1 MKPLVKTVQNLVSK
15 NGADLLLVGG
25 VSCIIGGGIWAIRN
39 TSKAILILDKK
50 KDERTMDKVK
60 AVAPLYAPAIVLTG
74 LGIAQIV
81 CSRNITKNK
90 IATIATAY
98 TVGEKAFHTYREKVR
113 EMVEPDKY
121 EDIRREVVADKLKN
135 DPLGNREVIM
145 TGNNDSLMY
154 DEQSGRY
161 FKGNINDIDSAVNM
175 LNKRMRSEMTI
186 RLNDLYNEIGLPIV
200 KMGGNLGWDIDRY
213 SIEIRYGSH
222 IADSGEPCIVL
233 EYDCTVI

>member
-1 MKPLVKTVQNLVSK
+1 
-15 NGADLLLVGG
+15 
-25 VSCIIGGGIWAIRN
+25 
-39 TSKAILILDKK
+39 
-50 KDERTMDKVK
+50 
-60 AVAPLYAPAIVLTG
+60 
-74 LGIAQIV
+74 
-81 CSRNITKNK
+81 
-90 IATIATAY
+90 
-98 TVGEKAFHTYREKVR
+98 
-113 EMVEPDKY
+113 MVEPDKY